1 MPRRKRSAHAPR
13 FSGGKRGRKSR
24 LSTISFADLQNEMR
38 RREGLLQNLMDQRQ
52 RINEQLQ
59 MIDMEITEQGGQA
72 LTTTTTGGLMGRPRR
87 GRPPGSGR
95 AKVMATPM
103 HGRRGRKGSGPGGG
117 GLVESLVKVLT
128 GKEMSVAEMC
138 DAVKRVG
145 YHSSSPNFRTIVN
158 AALGNNRS
166 LFKRIKRGV
175 YTTK

>member
-1 MPRRKRSAHAPR
+1 MPRRKRTVLAPR

-24 LSTISFADLQNEMR
+24 LSTVSFTDLQNELR
-38 RREGLLQNLMDQRQ
+38 RREGLLQSLMIERQ
-52 RINEQLQ
+52 RINQQLQ
-59 MIDMEITEQGGQA
+59 IIDTQIAEQGGEIPVG
-72 LTTTTTGGLMGRPRR
+72 TDWIDRPRR
-87 GRPPGSGR
+87 GRPPRTGR
-95 AKVMATPM
+95 ARGMAAQT

-145 YHSSSPNFRTIVN
+145 YHSNSPNFRTIVN
-158 AALGNNRS
+158 AALGNNRN